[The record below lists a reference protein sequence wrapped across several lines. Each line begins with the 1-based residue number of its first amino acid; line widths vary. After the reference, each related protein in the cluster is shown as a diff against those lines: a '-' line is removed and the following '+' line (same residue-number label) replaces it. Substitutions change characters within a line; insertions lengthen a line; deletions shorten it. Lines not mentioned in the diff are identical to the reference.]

1 MIIIII
7 EKNIFIKIK
16 FFYFQIQQKLLIS
29 DAKYWCQ
36 HNSRNVSH
44 DFYVFW
50 IFFTEGITV
59 PRFTIVRYV

>member
-50 IFFTEGITV
+50 IFFA
-59 PRFTIVRYV
+59 

>member
-7 EKNIFIKIK
+7 EKKIFIKIK

-29 DAKYWCQ
+29 GAKYWCQ
-36 HNSRNVSH
+36 QNSRNVSR

-50 IFFTEGITV
+50 IFFT
-59 PRFTIVRYV
+59 